1 MLMCHVKGCVAD
13 NFPLDV
19 QDAEVESVQVEF
31 NEPFMRRL
39 MNKIEWD
46 ALVKTSFALGI
57 DQLPAQV
64 PDMIDEDFLKR
75 IHRVVL
81 EVTLHFQFVFIPIM
95 PIPRT
100 QTQVTAGKMVCRGC
114 GHVYPISDGIPNMLL
129 QETEHDRN
137 IRSASTGYTALI
149 PGSISGQVVDV
160 ASFDTYMSLS
170 FDLNN
175 DSGSFGSSMRSTS
188 VYNCPDWDGT
198 GGASSSS
205 MAAMVASSSAAAA
218 AVAASSSSSSSG
230 SVSIPVIAGAAG
242 GVAALLIIV
251 AVIFC
256 CVRRKK
262 RQNESMPEKDF
273 STAYGMNNMS
283 NDKQPFSSQGAGMG
297 YGNPPVNSMAPSRE
311 PQMCEAVYD
320 YTANLP
326 DELTA
331 IVGDKVIVKIE
342 YDDGWGF
349 GYNTRTRKEGT
360 FPLDILDKFQS
371 GDQGYN
377 DGNRTTRASSMYGPG
392 GNTNNKNNNGANSYY
407 DTNNGT
413 ESVYYAQSEYN
424 TNSVYAPAG
433 GGSTVHEAAYDF
445 TPEQPDEIE
454 LRVGDRVELKQQY
467 DDGWAL
473 GRNLAI
479 NKEGLFPLDCLA
491 GFDGPQQFDAQG
503 NKKHNNRVSSMYGT
517 ESQYGP
523 QSMYGGNSS
532 YYEGGT
538 QSYYGTGN
546 GQDSVY
552 YGQ

>member
-1 MLMCHVKGCVAD
+1 
-13 NFPLDV
+13 
-19 QDAEVESVQVEF
+19 
-31 NEPFMRRL
+31 
-39 MNKIEWD
+39 
-46 ALVKTSFALGI
+46 
-57 DQLPAQV
+57 
-64 PDMIDEDFLKR
+64 
-75 IHRVVL
+75 
-81 EVTLHFQFVFIPIM
+81 
-95 PIPRT
+95 
-100 QTQVTAGKMVCRGC
+100 
-114 GHVYPISDGIPNMLL
+114 
-129 QETEHDRN
+129 
-137 IRSASTGYTALI
+137 
-149 PGSISGQVVDV
+149 
-160 ASFDTYMSLS
+160 MSLS

-188 VYNCPDWDGT
+188 VYNCPNWDGT
-198 GGASSSS
+198 GLRYYKSSWCMYFIASGITTVADSTNATCSTAASAPLCLTTWDKFETSWTSTLSSTTFCPSGESSLAQTLSSLYSGLNGVMSTATTCTVSLASETANCGFNTAAEASAFCSTTTVSAESCCATVTTAAKTTAAAVATTANVATSVAGGASSSS
-205 MAAMVASSSAAAA
+205 IAAMVASSSAAAA

-273 STAYGMNNMS
+273 STAYGMK

-297 YGNPPVNSMAPSRE
+297 YGNPPVNSMAPSHE

-360 FPLDILDKFQS
+360 FPLDILDKFQN